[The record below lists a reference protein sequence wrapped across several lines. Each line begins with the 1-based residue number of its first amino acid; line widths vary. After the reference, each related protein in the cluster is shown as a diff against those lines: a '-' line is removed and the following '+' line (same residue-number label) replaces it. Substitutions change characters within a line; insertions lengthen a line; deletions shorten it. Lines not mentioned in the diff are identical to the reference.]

1 MKFLILFVILVS
13 ILLVLKFTKKRRD
26 KFSDNKVNKESIIDL
41 EIDPKTKEYK
51 PKD

>member
-1 MKFLILFVILVS
+1 MKFLILFIILAS
-13 ILLVLKFTKKRRD
+13 ILMILKFTKKKQD
-26 KFSDNKVNKESIIDL
+26 KFSDNKVNKESVIDL

>member
-1 MKFLILFVILVS
+1 MKFLILFIIFAS
-13 ILLVLKFTKKRRD
+13 ILMFLKFTKKKQD

-51 PKD
+51 PKE

>member
-1 MKFLILFVILVS
+1 MKFIILFVILAS
-13 ILLVLKFTKKRRD
+13 ILLVLKFTKKKQD
-26 KFSDNKVNKESIIDL
+26 KFRNNKVNKEEVIDL

>member
-1 MKFLILFVILVS
+1 MKFLILLVILGT
-13 ILLVLKFTKKRRD
+13 ILLFLKFTKKKQD
-26 KFSDNKVNKESIIDL
+26 KFSNNKVNKDTVIDL

>member
-1 MKFLILFVILVS
+1 MKFFILFIILIL
-13 ILLVLKFTKKRRD
+13 ILLIFKFSKKKQDKFTN
-26 KFSDNKVNKESIIDL
+26 NKVNKESVIDL

>member
-1 MKFLILFVILVS
+1 MKFLVLFIILMT
-13 ILLVLKFTKKRRD
+13 ILLIFKFLKKKQD
-26 KFSDNKVNKESIIDL
+26 KFSSNKVNKESVIDL

>member
-1 MKFLILFVILVS
+1 MKFLILFIILMT
-13 ILLVLKFTKKRRD
+13 ILLIFKFLKKKQD
-26 KFSDNKVNKESIIDL
+26 KFSNNKVNKESVIDL

>member
-1 MKFLILFVILVS
+1 MKFLVLFIILMT
-13 ILLVLKFTKKRRD
+13 ILLIFKFVKKKQD
-26 KFSDNKVNKESIIDL
+26 NFSNNKVNKESVIDL

>member
-1 MKFLILFVILVS
+1 MKFLVLFIILMT
-13 ILLVLKFTKKRRD
+13 ILLILRFVKKKQDKFTN
-26 KFSDNKVNKESIIDL
+26 NKVNKESVIDL

>member
-1 MKFLILFVILVS
+1 MKFLILFVILMS
-13 ILLVLKFTKKRRD
+13 ILLIFKFFKKKQD
-26 KFSDNKVNKESIIDL
+26 KFSDNKVNKESVIDL

>member
-1 MKFLILFVILVS
+1 MKFIILFVILAS
-13 ILLVLKFTKKRRD
+13 ILLVLKFTKKKQD
-26 KFSDNKVNKESIIDL
+26 KFRDNKVNKETVIDL

>member
-1 MKFLILFVILVS
+1 MKFLILFVILLS
-13 ILLVLKFTKKRRD
+13 ILLVLKFTKKKQD
-26 KFSDNKVNKESIIDL
+26 KFSSNKVNKETVIDL